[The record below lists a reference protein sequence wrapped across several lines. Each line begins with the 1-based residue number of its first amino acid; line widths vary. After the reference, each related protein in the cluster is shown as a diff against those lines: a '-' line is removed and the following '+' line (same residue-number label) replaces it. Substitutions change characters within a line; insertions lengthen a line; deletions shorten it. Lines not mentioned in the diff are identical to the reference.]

1 METGGTTGWIMTE
14 RSTAMNKYDDIIN
27 LPHHVSERH
36 PQLGRDSYAAQF
48 SPFAAL
54 TGYDGIVEEIA
65 RVTDERIELDD
76 DSKDR
81 ISYKLGIV
89 LDHLDDKPEVTVTYF
104 LPDKKKDGGKY
115 VTATGI
121 ITAFDRYERIIQLSD
136 GPRIPVDDLL
146 DIQGKIIS
154 RYLPE
159 EV

>member
-1 METGGTTGWIMTE
+1 MATGGTTGWIMTE

-36 PQLGRDSYAAQF
+36 PQLSKDSYAAQF

-81 ISYKLGIV
+81 ISHKLGIV
-89 LDHLDDKPEVTVTYF
+89 LDHLDDELEITVIYF

-121 ITAFDRYERIIQLSD
+121 IKAFDRYERIIQLSD

-154 RYLPE
+154 
-159 EV
+159 VC

>member
-1 METGGTTGWIMTE
+1 MATGGTTGWIMME

-36 PQLGRDSYAAQF
+36 PQLSKDSYAAQF

-65 RVTDERIELDD
+65 RVTDERIVLDD

-89 LDHLDDKPEVTVTYF
+89 LGHLDDEPEITATYF
-104 LPDKKKDGGKY
+104 LPDKKKDGG
-115 VTATGI
+115 TLATEQASLKFS
-121 ITAFDRYERIIQLSD
+121 T
-136 GPRIPVDDLL
+136 
-146 DIQGKIIS
+146 IS
-154 RYLPE
+154 MIRCF
-159 EV
+159 

>member
-1 METGGTTGWIMTE
+1 MATGGTTGWIMTE

-89 LDHLDDKPEVTVTYF
+89 LGHLDDEPEITATYF
-104 LPDKKKDGGKY
+104 LPDKKKDGGSY
-115 VTATGI
+115 VTVTGI
-121 ITAFDRYERIIQLSD
+121 IKAFDGYERIIQLSD

>member
-1 METGGTTGWIMTE
+1 M
-14 RSTAMNKYDDIIN
+14 STNKYDDIIN

-36 PQLGRDSYAAQF
+36 PQLSKDSYAAQF

-89 LDHLDDKPEVTVTYF
+89 LDHLDDQPELTVTYF

-121 ITAFDRYERIIQLSD
+121 ITDFDRYERIIQLSD